1 MDGSIVLGS
10 SERKRLLRIYRGK
23 EAHPPQVR
31 LRAHIVLLLSDGRS
45 WSLIE
50 RMLFCSTATIAR
62 WKDRFDAGRVEA
74 LLDETRGREATLL
87 VNWALVLVSW
97 VQTLSPRDFGY
108 CRSRWCCAT
117 LAVVLLDTHQ
127 VKVSVETV
135 RRCLHQQQMVWRRPR
150 PVLGPSDAQRQWKL
164 RKIRELLR
172 DLPDDEA
179 AAFQDEVDLN
189 LNPDIGC
196 MWMPRGEQAQV
207 VTPGTNVKRYLA
219 GSMSWRSGEL
229 IVTEGTGRNAELFV
243 RHLDDLRR
251 RFRRYRKV
259 HVICDN
265 ARFHT
270 VKGSRVVR
278 KYMAEHGDRI
288 VLHYLPAYS
297 PQDNPIERVWWHLH
311 EQITR
316 NHQCQSIDELLKLTM
331 AWLDERGVFKI
342 EGAMYERLKR
352 AAA

>member
-10 SERKRLLRIYRGK
+10 SQRKRLLAVYRGQSV
-23 EAHPPQVR
+23 HPQVR
-31 LRAHIVLLLSDGRS
+31 LRAHIVLLLSQGCA
-45 WSLIE
+45 WSLIATV
-50 RMLFCSTATIAR
+50 LFCSTATIAR
-62 WKDRFDAGRVEA
+62 WKGRFESGGVDA
-74 LLDETRGREATLL
+74 LLAERRGRTATLL
-87 VNWALVLVSW
+87 ATWALLIVGW
-97 VQTLSPRDFGY
+97 VKTLTPRDFGY

-117 LAVVLLDTHQ
+117 LAVVLMDTHR
-127 VKVSVETV
+127 VKASAETV
-135 RRCLHQQQMVWRRPR
+135 RRCLHGQDLAWRRPR
-150 PVLGPSDAQRQWKL
+150 PVPGPADPRRAWKL
-164 RKIRELLR
+164 RKVRELLR

-179 AAFQDEVDLN
+179 AVFQDEVDLN

-196 MWMPRGEQAQV
+196 MWMQRGEQAEV
-207 VTPGTNVKRYLA
+207 VAPGTNVKRYLS

-229 IVTEGTGRNAELFV
+229 VVTGGTRRNAELFA

-251 RFRRYRKV
+251 AFRHYRKV

-270 VKGSRVVR
+270 IEGSRAVR
-278 KYMAEHGDRI
+278 QYLAGHGDRI

-316 NHQCQSIDELLKLTM
+316 NHRCACIEELVDLTM
-331 AWLDERGVFKI
+331 LWLDEHGRFKI
-342 EGAMYERLKR
+342 EGAMYERLKV
-352 AAA
+352 AA